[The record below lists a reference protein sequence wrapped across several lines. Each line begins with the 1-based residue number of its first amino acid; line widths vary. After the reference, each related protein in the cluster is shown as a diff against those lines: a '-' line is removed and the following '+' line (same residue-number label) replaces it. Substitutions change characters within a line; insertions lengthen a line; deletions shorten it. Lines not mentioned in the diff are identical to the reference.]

1 MTTENIRRRTYLA
14 GVAAAGIAGLA
25 GCTGSSGST
34 ETGTLATQVTDQPGD
49 IADFDSCVVTVVG
62 MWLGPSVAEGDDGSE
77 NAAENETADGETDS
91 PDTTEGGAE
100 NEMDDGGGT
109 DDDEAQ
115 EDESESDD
123 GREYY
128 EFDEPQEADLVQLQG
143 EQTQLVDE
151 RELEVGEYEYIQL
164 DTDGVEATLEDGS
177 SAEVRVPGNAPL
189 TFNESFEIRADTR
202 TTFTADFTPVR
213 RGRTGKYNLQPV
225 PRGITIS
232 YDEVESEGTD
242 DGDVENETS
251 DGGAE
256 NGTDGGDAVNETAGG
271 EE

>member
-1 MTTENIRRRTYLA
+1 MTTENVRRRTYLA
-14 GVAAAGIAGLA
+14 GVAAAGLAGLA
-25 GCTGSSGST
+25 GCTGSRGSN
-34 ETGTLATQVTDQPGD
+34 ETGRLATQVTDQPGD

-62 MWLGPSVAEGDDGSE
+62 MWLGPSGADGDDGTE
-77 NAAENETADGETDS
+77 NGAENETADGETDS
-91 PDTTEGGAE
+91 PETTE
-100 NEMDDGGGT
+100 NETDDGGET
-109 DDDEAQ
+109 TANEAEDE
-115 EDESESDD
+115 ESESEG

-151 RELEVGEYEYIQL
+151 RELAVGEYEYIQL

-189 TFNESFEIRADTR
+189 TFNESFEIRADAR

-213 RGRTGKYNLQPV
+213 RGRTGRYNLQPV
-225 PRGITIS
+225 PRGITVT
-232 YDEVESEGTD
+232 YEDVESG
-242 DGDVENETS
+242 ET
-251 DGGAE
+251 DGGAAE
-256 NGTDGGDAVNETAGG
+256 NGTDDGGAGNGTDGG